1 MKNFVELKEA
11 LTQNTL
17 MEGKAKATEFFSQIY
32 SSVVSMHYFHL
43 TTSSYSAHIAS
54 NEYYTGLPPLL
65 DQLMECFGGRYG
77 KLETPPKIKV
87 ITADGL
93 SIAVT
98 LLQWVDANRL
108 MLSDDTEI
116 QNIIDEITGLI
127 NTTIYKLRELK

>member
-11 LTQNTL
+11 LTQNNL

-43 TTSSYSAHIAS
+43 TTSSYAAHMAS
-54 NEYYTGLPPLL
+54 NDYYSGLPPLL
-65 DQLMECFGGRYG
+65 DKLMECFSGRYG
-77 KLETPPKIKV
+77 KLEIPPKIKV
-87 ITADGL
+87 VTSDGL
-93 SIAVT
+93 TIAVT

-108 MLSDDTEI
+108 ALSDDTEL

-127 NTTIYKLRELK
+127 NSTIYKLRELK